1 MIFCWVPKG
10 QKNQMINRKFLFFL
24 FLAII
29 NLLSLPFDP
38 RDTLGSTDG
47 IIAIVNEDLITKSE
61 LNSSKIFPHKSI
73 SFLIEKKIQLQT
85 ANKMGIG
92 VNPTEISAAMEDIK
106 KENSFLSD
114 KDFETALLKQ
124 GISLKD
130 YKKDLKEQLILIKLI
145 NREIKSKIT
154 ITDSELEEYYSLNKR
169 LFSSSEEIRIGYI
182 HIPVKTTEPVE
193 IFNQA
198 QNKIRDIL
206 LSFKKEV
213 SFSDIKRNYS
223 GQPEIIVSEDLGF
236 IKKGEL
242 LQELNNT
249 AFALREGEITDVI
262 STPTGFYILKMLE
275 RKEIE
280 YIPFKDVKDMVREMV
295 FQEKSEKRVK
305 EWIYELKSASYIDIK
320 I

>member
-1 MIFCWVPKG
+1 
-10 QKNQMINRKFLFFL
+10 MINRKFLVFF

-29 NLLSLPFDP
+29 NLLSLSFEA

-47 IIAIVNEDLITKSE
+47 IMAFVNEDLITESE

-85 ANKMGIG
+85 ANKIGIG
-92 VNPTEISAAMEDIK
+92 VNPIEISAAMEDIK
-106 KENSFLSD
+106 KENSFFSD
-114 KDFETALLKQ
+114 KDFEAALLRQ
-124 GISLKD
+124 GISLED
-130 YKKDLKEQLILIKLI
+130 YKKDLKEQLILIKFI

-154 ITDSELEEYYSLNKR
+154 VNDPELEEYYSLNKR
-169 LFSSSEEIRIGYI
+169 FFPRPEEIRIGYI
-182 HIPVKTTEPVE
+182 HIPVKMIEPVE

-206 LSFKKEV
+206 LSFKKEA

-223 GQPEIIVSEDLGF
+223 GQPEVIVSEDLGF

-249 AFALREGEITDVI
+249 AFALREGEISDVI
-262 STPTGFYILKMLE
+262 STPTGFYILKILE

-280 YIPFKDVKDMVREMV
+280 YIPFKDVKDMVKEMV

>member
-1 MIFCWVPKG
+1 MIFCWVPRG
-10 QKNQMINRKFLFFL
+10 LKNQMINRKFLFFF

-29 NLLSLPFDP
+29 NLLSLSFGA

-47 IIAIVNEDLITKSE
+47 IMAFVNEDLITESE

-85 ANKMGIG
+85 ANKIGIG
-92 VNPTEISAAMEDIK
+92 VNPIEISAAMEDIK
-106 KENSFLSD
+106 KENYFSSD
-114 KDFETALLKQ
+114 KDFEASILKQ
-124 GISLKD
+124 GISLED

-169 LFSSSEEIRIGYI
+169 FFSSPEEIRIGYI
-182 HIPVKTTEPVE
+182 HIPVKTTEPLE

-198 QNKIRDIL
+198 QNNIRDIL
-206 LSFKKEV
+206 LSFKKKV

-223 GQPEIIVSEDLGF
+223 GQTDVIVSEDLGF

-249 AFALREGEITDVI
+249 AFALREGEISVI
-262 STPTGFYILKMLE
+262 ISIPTGFYI
-275 RKEIE
+275 
-280 YIPFKDVKDMVREMV
+280 F
-295 FQEKSEKRVK
+295 
-305 EWIYELKSASYIDIK
+305 
-320 I
+320 

>member
-1 MIFCWVPKG
+1 
-10 QKNQMINRKFLFFL
+10 MINRKFLFFL

-114 KDFETALLKQ
+114 KDFEAALLKQ
-124 GISLKD
+124 GISLED

-169 LFSSSEEIRIGYI
+169 LFSSPEEIRIGYI
-182 HIPVKTTEPVE
+182 HIPVKTTEPLE

-198 QNKIRDIL
+198 QNNIRDIL
-206 LSFKKEV
+206 LSFKKEA

-223 GQPEIIVSEDLGF
+223 GQTDVIVSEDLGF
-236 IKKGEL
+236 IKKGKL
-242 LQELNNT
+242 LQELDNT
-249 AFALREGEITDVI
+249 AFALREGEISDII

-275 RKEIE
+275 KKQIE
-280 YIPFKDVKDMVREMV
+280 YIPFKDVKDMVKEMV

-305 EWIYELKSASYIDIK
+305 EWIYELKSTSYIDIK

>member
-1 MIFCWVPKG
+1 
-10 QKNQMINRKFLFFL
+10 MINRKFLVFL

-29 NLLSLPFDP
+29 NLLSLPFNP

-47 IIAIVNEDLITKSE
+47 IIAIVNEDLITESE

-114 KDFETALLKQ
+114 KDFEAALLKQ
-124 GISLKD
+124 GISLED

-169 LFSSSEEIRIGYI
+169 LFSSPEEIRIGYI

-206 LSFKKEV
+206 LSFKKEA

-223 GQPEIIVSEDLGF
+223 GQTEVIVSEDLGF

-242 LQELNNT
+242 LQGLDNT
-249 AFALREGEITDVI
+249 AFALRESEISDVI

-275 RKEIE
+275 RKKTE
-280 YIPFKDVKDMVREMV
+280 YIPFKDVKEMVKEMV

-305 EWIYELKSASYIDIK
+305 EWIYELKSTSYIDIK